1 MRGAIERLGG
11 IEVRRFLV
19 DFSTLV
25 AVALGQVFGFKRG
38 LEGFGF
44 GPVLVDLLAVF
55 LHIFFAILWRKK
67 CRANFKQLP
76 PPLMGNGVRI

>member
-1 MRGAIERLGG
+1 MIERLGG

-55 LHIFFAILWRKK
+55 FLSFA
-67 CRANFKQLP
+67 
-76 PPLMGNGVRI
+76 RICDYKNVGFSPDACAHL